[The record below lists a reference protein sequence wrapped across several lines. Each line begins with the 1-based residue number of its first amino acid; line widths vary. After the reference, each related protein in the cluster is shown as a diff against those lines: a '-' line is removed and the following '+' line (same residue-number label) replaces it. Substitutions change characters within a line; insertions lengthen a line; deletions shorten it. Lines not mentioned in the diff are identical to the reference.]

1 MTTNA
6 DTTGTDAE
14 KGELEGAFS
23 GEAPADDDPFG
34 FLKLPKPAAP
44 AETEA
49 ALAPASEAAPA
60 ERAAAV
66 VESEDAPAEPSA
78 DAPKAERL
86 AYFEGIV
93 HRERELFKET
103 VASADQRFVERASGP
118 LFAISREKLYLE
130 LISDATGKPFTRFQD
145 YLLERWGISRAH
157 GYRILNEYPVMQ
169 ALGELA
175 PQKLTTRQ
183 VPKLLGLLRSRGKD
197 DPQAGA
203 EAVRTV
209 WRESPDKSPAA
220 LQATIDRLGWGDP
233 EAEAAYD
240 LSDGEKE
247 RLALVDRWAKA
258 AKALDPA
265 KARQLRDK
273 DARRLL
279 EQLKPFVEALEEV
292 AQPSAGGKRQR

>member
-6 DTTGTDAE
+6 DTTGTEAE
-14 KGELEGAFS
+14 KGELEGVFT
-23 GEAPADDDPFG
+23 GNAPANDDPWG

-44 AETEA
+44 AGPDPAATEPTTA
-49 ALAPASEAAPA
+49 
-60 ERAAAV
+60 AAAV
-66 VESEDAPAEPSA
+66 ESREPAEPPA

-103 VASADQRFVERASGP
+103 VAAADRRFVERASGP
-118 LFAISREKLYLE
+118 LFAISRGLYRE
-130 LISDATGKPFTRFQD
+130 LVSDATGKPYTRFQD
-145 YLLERWGISRAH
+145 YLAERWGISRAH
-157 GYRILNEYPVMQ
+157 GYRILNEYPVMT
-169 ALGELA
+169 ALGDLA
-175 PQKLTTRQ
+175 PEKLTTRQ
-183 VPKLLGLLRSRGKD
+183 VPKLLGVLRSRGKD
-197 DPQAGA
+197 DPKAGA

-233 EAEAAYD
+233 EAEKLYD

-292 AQPSAGGKRQR
+292 AQLPAGGKK